1 MKRID
6 AWLGKHLFHPPI
18 ILVCQLTGV
27 TQYALYRYLW
37 WGVALWMLW
46 SQRNES
52 WGFAALFIFFAFVR
66 TLSAGIA
73 PDRPRAGSA
82 WVRAFFLISVSLQI
96 IELLAIGGLA
106 ISITQTIAILFAE
119 YALTI
124 RTIPPRETREKS
136 RREAEAG
143 A

>member
-1 MKRID
+1 MRRLD

-52 WGFAALFIFFAFVR
+52 WGFAAFFIFFAFVR

-73 PDRPRAGSA
+73 PDRPRDGLI
-82 WVRAFFLISVSLQI
+82 WVRCFFIMSVLVQSVALLVGASVVGV
-96 IELLAIGGLA
+96 IE
-106 ISITQTIAILFAE
+106 TIAILFAE